1 MKKVIVFLL
10 VIALAIGGIGAA
22 HAAVTASQDDLVLYP
37 TIQVGDP
44 AVLEGLTAGL
54 TFACGDHLIWKT
66 DYPSAARP
74 SQNLSTTA
82 NPSSPP
88 RPTATTPWM
97 CGSTAV

>member
-1 MKKVIVFLL
+1 MTMKKVIVFLL

-54 TFACGDHLIWKT
+54 TFACGDHLRWHT
-66 DYPSAARP
+66 DYPFGGEAVTEFQDILPMACEY
-74 SQNLSTTA
+74 
-82 NPSSPP
+82 P
-88 RPTATTPWM
+88 R
-97 CGSTAV
+97 